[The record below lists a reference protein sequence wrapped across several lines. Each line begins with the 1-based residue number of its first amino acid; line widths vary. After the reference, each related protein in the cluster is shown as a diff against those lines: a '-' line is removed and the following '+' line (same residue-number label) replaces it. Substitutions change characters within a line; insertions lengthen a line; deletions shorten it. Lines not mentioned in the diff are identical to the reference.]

1 MSRKQRPEG
10 QAVDASVGFAANETG
25 SGVAYAAVHEG
36 ASVTLQ
42 RVPFRVKPHRGVAR
56 REVGYAALAAVARRL
71 SERYAAVRF
80 TIDDASLATDLSE
93 RRTVPP
99 TLTIPYVALRC
110 RLNRFDAATVVFA
123 PSAET
128 SDLSARALAEASLRV
143 AA

>member
-1 MSRKQRPEG
+1 MRRKQRPDG
-10 QAVDASVGFAANETG
+10 PAIDASVGFAANQTG
-25 SGVAYAAVHEG
+25 SGVAYAAVHDGE
-36 ASVTLQ
+36 AVTLQ
-42 RVPFRVKPHRGVAR
+42 RVPFRVKAHRGLSR
-56 REVGYAALAAVARRL
+56 REIGYAALAALARRL

-80 TIDDASLATDLSE
+80 AIDDAALATDLSE
-93 RRTVPP
+93 RRNVPP

-110 RLNRFDAATVVFA
+110 GLNRFDAATVVFA